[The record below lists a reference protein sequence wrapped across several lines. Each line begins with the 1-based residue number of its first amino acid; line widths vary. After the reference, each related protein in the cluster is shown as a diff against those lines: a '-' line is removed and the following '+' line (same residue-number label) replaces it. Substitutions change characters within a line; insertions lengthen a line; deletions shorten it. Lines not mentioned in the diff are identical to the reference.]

1 MTTPAYTTLVEDICQ
16 HLATLKV
23 GTYTATGV
31 YPTGTQWPIYRSRIP
46 DEAATG
52 ISVVVYGD
60 DRFRDQVTADI
71 LVQIRVRGTKNPDV
85 TNAKADS
92 IFELL
97 NDEAHLTLNNR
108 SRVLHCTRHL
118 RTPEEPDTNQRWNRA
133 DSYTFTVNP

>member
-46 DEAATG
+46 DEAPMG

-60 DRFRDQVTADI
+60 DRFRDKYAADM
-71 LVQIRVRGTKNPDV
+71 LVQIRVRGSKNPDV
-85 TNAKADS
+85 ANAKADS

-97 NDEAHLTLNNR
+97 NDETHFRLNNR
-108 SRVLHCTRHL
+108 TSVLHCQRHL
-118 RTPEEPDTNQRWNRA
+118 RTPEEPDSNQRWNRA
-133 DSYTFTVNP
+133 DSYTFTVYP

>member
-23 GTYTATGV
+23 GTYATTGV

-60 DRFRDQVTADI
+60 DRFRDKITADI

-85 TNAKADS
+85 TNSKADQ

-97 NDEAHLTLNNR
+97 NDETHLTLNNR
-108 SRVLHCTRHL
+108 TRVLHCTRHL
-118 RTPEEPDTNQRWNRA
+118 RTPEEPDSNQRWNRA